1 MKKKLDGRI
10 GQNTE
15 KAREALKEYIKLGK
29 IRRLEA
35 QQAEAQED
43 SNEEEAEEL
52 VFSMED
58 LQELNGEIEEEEK
71 VEKQV
76 EVIIGQE
83 PIKEDKYKSMFE
95 TLQNDFKT
103 LKETVSKLK
112 SEPPKDRVVEKVIIK
127 EKTSNEIM
135 QEALRAKLRASF
147 FN

>member
-103 LKETVSKLK
+103 LNETVSKLK